1 MSETKS
7 LTREQF
13 ADGMRG
19 FNERIERAQAEG
31 NGRIANEIYME
42 QQRWIASIDGNGP
55 IVGAL
60 DSTSRHGSRGA

>member
-1 MSETKS
+1 MSETKN

-19 FNERIERAQAEG
+19 FNERIERAQASG
-31 NGRIANEIYME
+31 DSRMANEVYIE
-42 QQRWIASIDGNGP
+42 SQRWIARVNGNGP
-55 IVGAL
+55 IVGAQ